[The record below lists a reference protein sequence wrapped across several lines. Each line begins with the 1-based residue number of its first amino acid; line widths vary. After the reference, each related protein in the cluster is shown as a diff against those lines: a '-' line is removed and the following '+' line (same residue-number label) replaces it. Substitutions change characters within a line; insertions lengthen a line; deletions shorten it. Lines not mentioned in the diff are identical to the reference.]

1 MPAYLTSPVQRLAS
15 SARLD
20 STRGSQRESPS
31 TSAVSCTAA
40 AESEDFKADMM
51 NITEAI
57 LDLCNGHSVDKPSL
71 VKDADHNDDE
81 NDDTTD
87 DMDGDSGIDRSEDF
101 AKEILNEM

>member
-1 MPAYLTSPVQRLAS
+1 MPAYLTSPAQRLAG

-20 STRGSQRESPS
+20 STRGIPS
-31 TSAVSCTAA
+31 NSAVSCTAA

-57 LDLCNGHSVDKPSL
+57 LDLCNGHSDDRPSL
-71 VKDADHNDDE
+71 VKDADLDDDE

-101 AKEILNEM
+101 AQEILNEI

>member
-1 MPAYLTSPVQRLAS
+1 MN
-15 SARLD
+15 
-20 STRGSQRESPS
+20 
-31 TSAVSCTAA
+31 
-40 AESEDFKADMM
+40 

-57 LDLCNGHSVDKPSL
+57 LDLCNGPSVDKPSM

-101 AKEILNEM
+101 ALEISNEI